1 MKHVYERNVEE
12 LRAHLSHFTDR
23 GKHSNEKEYQA
34 LIAAW
39 ESYVAAYNATCAI
52 GGIWSRH
59 PDLNQM
65 GEDELDEYLEGSD
78 IDPSGRRL
86 IKKAEDKKAALDRVQ
101 TARILNHAQ
110 RLIWE
115 AHNTI
120 RKQSVFIPIEIEEKF
135 VESLLTLNK
144 VWAENY
150 GNVDLF
156 NPPLLDETGD
166 FLKNRDQ
173 MKAALRDIV
182 RERVLRELPAAPDST
197 HA

>member
-1 MKHVYERNVEE
+1 
-12 LRAHLSHFTDR
+12 
-23 GKHSNEKEYQA
+23 
-34 LIAAW
+34 
-39 ESYVAAYNATCAI
+39 
-52 GGIWSRH
+52 
-59 PDLNQM
+59 M